1 MPASADGYYDANGQW
16 IAGTAGGYYDSR
28 GRWVAGATM
37 GHYDSNGRWMVGA
50 ASGHRDSAGVWMS
63 ADKPG
68 YYDNRG
74 RWHAGAT
81 SGYYDGQ
88 GRWIA
93 RPSGTNG
100 TGSGMPREIRAREAW
115 LERYIRSAG
124 SEGNLSRMDTNR
136 ALRDLSSIRR
146 SEQYMRR
153 DRQGALSRRD
163 QAMINMRL
171 DRLSNRLGIAS
182 FEDDRRY

>member
-1 MPASADGYYDANGQW
+1 
-16 IAGTAGGYYDSR
+16 
-28 GRWVAGATM
+28 M
-37 GHYDSNGRWMVGA
+37 GHYDSRGKWMVGA

-81 SGYYDGQ
+81 SGYYDGR
-88 GRWIA
+88 GNWIA

-100 TGSGMPREIRAREAW
+100 AGSGMPREIRAREAW

-124 SEGNLSRMDTNR
+124 NEGRLTRSETNR
-136 ALRDLSSIRR
+136 ALRDLSAIRR

-153 DRQGALSRRD
+153 DRQGNLSIRNET
-163 QAMINMRL
+163 AITVRL
-171 DRLSNRLGIAS
+171 DRLSSQLRIQ
-182 FEDDRRY
+182 DDRRY